1 MCLYSTDR
9 LDEVY
14 DSRRGLKYQ
23 DMVDRDK
30 RRFEAADEN
39 NDGKLDRDEFA
50 IYLHPEDTAY
60 MREVVIAETLQDMDT
75 NKDGFVDLEEYMREG
90 EEYTVRREGKGGERE
105 RGRAG
110 GRRDRGKGERVCVR
124 LT

>member
-1 MCLYSTDR
+1 MCLHSTDR

-75 NKDGFVDLEEYMREG
+75 NKDGFVDLEEYMSEG
-90 EEYTVRREGKGGERE
+90 ERYIVRKREGKGGEEKEGGQEDRETEGRE
-105 RGRAG
+105 RGG
-110 GRRDRGKGERVCVR
+110 V
-124 LT
+124 